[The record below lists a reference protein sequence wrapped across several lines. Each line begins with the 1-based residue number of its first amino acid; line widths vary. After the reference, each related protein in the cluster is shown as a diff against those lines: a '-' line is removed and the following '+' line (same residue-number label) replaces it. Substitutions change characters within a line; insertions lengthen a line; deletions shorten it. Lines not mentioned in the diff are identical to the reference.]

1 MTATNPTPVGRLGR
15 LVRGLAAL
23 AVLLGLVA
31 GVPAGLWVFVGWP
44 LPHAL
49 PDLAELGRALTGAA
63 IDDQVL
69 INIIALGC
77 WTVWGVFTA
86 AVAAETV
93 AAVRGRSARR
103 VPLAGPLQ
111 TVAGSLVAVVLLTLL
126 PLASR
131 IPSSAPPLA
140 AVLTVGE
147 ATRQLHP
154 PADPSPVTAGTQP
167 PTDRGPP
174 RSGAPPGPR
183 RYVVKPH
190 DTLWGIAD
198 RELGDP
204 LKWRDIYRLN
214 NGKPQPD
221 GRALSDTDPRHIRIW
236 PGWILDLPPG
246 TPRSSA
252 PPAGQQSSVPH
263 PARQGPPSPPTQ
275 PEQSPARSPSTV
287 PSATPSSTSTADDHA
302 DDGHPAPS
310 PPIRPAVELPSGA
323 VVGLSLAA
331 AITLAL
337 AAARLHRRRRRLL
350 GEPRPGISHSDP
362 LVSPTVR
369 RLLRAVHATTRTDG
383 DDRSSGHV
391 AGQAE
396 AGPLRSGAASDPG
409 VVAIGQRGGREVCF
423 DLSKGGL
430 ALTGPTAVDAAR
442 SIVLSLLARTQ
453 LQSDT
458 AEVRVLLVG
467 DPLAERLFGHPVEI
481 PGLSVVADLDT
492 ALSTLEV
499 EQAHRLRLLQD
510 HDAADVAGYLHADPA
525 EPLPTLVLAV
535 DLNRDGRGWEQ
546 RLAAVLQVGHRL
558 AIGALLLGPAAQV
571 APTLVLGTDA
581 TIRAVQPDGS
591 LPDLAGTLA
600 FTLGPDDTAE
610 LLPVLGAALGARPSR
625 HEAPE
630 PPHADPPVAVPEAEV
645 APTSQVAA
653 DRRPIRVR
661 CLGPLRI
668 ELDGAEVRTGLR
680 TKARELLAF
689 LLLHPGGVGREVA
702 IEALWPEMDPARGA
716 ERAKDALKSLRQALR
731 AATGQAGATVIE
743 LVSDRWHVNPDLV
756 DCDVWHFQAALAA
769 AAAATDDQA
778 KLDALTR
785 AATVYAGTLLQ
796 DAGYEWVEEPREE
809 LRRQAADVA
818 GRLAELRERAGD
830 LDGALAALQDG
841 ASWDAYNEELYQR
854 IMRLQARMGR
864 LDAVR
869 RTYTRLRDRLAELGV
884 DPDETT
890 ERLLQQLRRGGAR
903 VADRVERSSG
913 PQPPRGGNPQVR
925 D

>member
-1 MTATNPTPVGRLGR
+1 MTATNATPMGRLGR

-86 AVAAETV
+86 AVAMETV

-111 TVAGSLVAVVLLTLL
+111 TAAGSLVAAVLLTLL

-131 IPSSAPPLA
+131 IPSSTAPLA

-147 ATRQLHP
+147 ATRHLHP
-154 PADPSPVTAGTQP
+154 ASDPSPVAAGTQSP
-167 PTDRGPP
+167 ADRGAA
-174 RSGAPPGPR
+174 RSGAAPGPR

-221 GRALSDTDPRHIRIW
+221 GRALTDTDPRHIRIW
-236 PGWILDLPPG
+236 PGWILDLPAG
-246 TPRSSA
+246 TPRASA
-252 PPAGQQSSVPH
+252 PSAGQQPSAPH
-263 PARQGPPSPPTQ
+263 PARRGPPSPPTQ
-275 PEQSPARSPSTV
+275 PEHPLAPAPSTV
-287 PSATPSSTSTADDHA
+287 PSATPAPASTADDHA
-302 DDGHPAPS
+302 DGGYPAPS

-350 GEPRPGISHSDP
+350 GEPGPGISHSDP
-362 LVSPTVR
+362 LVTPTVR
-369 RLLRAVHATTRTDG
+369 RLRRAVHASSRMDG
-383 DDRSSGHV
+383 DDRSSDH
-391 AGQAE
+391 AADHEE
-396 AGPLRSGAASDPG
+396 AGPLRSAVSDPG

-453 LQSDT
+453 LQSDA
-458 AEVRVLLVG
+458 AEVQVLLVG

-481 PGLSVVADLDT
+481 PGQSVVPDLDT

-499 EQAHRLRLLQD
+499 EQAHRLRLLED

-525 EPLPTLVLAV
+525 EPLPTVVLVV

-546 RLAAVLQVGHRL
+546 RLAAVLAVGHRL

-610 LLPVLGAALGARPSR
+610 LLPVLGAALGTRPSR
-625 HEAPE
+625 
-630 PPHADPPVAVPEAEV
+630 
-645 APTSQVAA
+645 
-653 DRRPIRVR
+653 
-661 CLGPLRI
+661 C
-668 ELDGAEVRTGLR
+668 
-680 TKARELLAF
+680 
-689 LLLHPGGVGREVA
+689 
-702 IEALWPEMDPARGA
+702 
-716 ERAKDALKSLRQALR
+716 
-731 AATGQAGATVIE
+731 
-743 LVSDRWHVNPDLV
+743 
-756 DCDVWHFQAALAA
+756 
-769 AAAATDDQA
+769 
-778 KLDALTR
+778 
-785 AATVYAGTLLQ
+785 
-796 DAGYEWVEEPREE
+796 
-809 LRRQAADVA
+809 
-818 GRLAELRERAGD
+818 
-830 LDGALAALQDG
+830 
-841 ASWDAYNEELYQR
+841 
-854 IMRLQARMGR
+854 
-864 LDAVR
+864 
-869 RTYTRLRDRLAELGV
+869 
-884 DPDETT
+884 
-890 ERLLQQLRRGGAR
+890 
-903 VADRVERSSG
+903 
-913 PQPPRGGNPQVR
+913 
-925 D
+925 